1 MQSTDALPKR
11 SYILY
16 ILFILLSSLLI
27 LIDYFSNKEL
37 SSYFPNS
44 VNFEFEIENSDFTFI
59 QRFNTLFEQ
68 RAQLVSENIR
78 LEQEVQDLRS
88 LEIVNQYLQL
98 QLESYE
104 SISTVSN
111 IQNFELL
118 SSGFITKNL
127 NLEYLIYGGT
137 NQQLEVGDLV
147 INEKGFVVG
156 YLREVF
162 YSYSILESP
171 YSSDFNLEVM
181 DKYNNTYLITSN
193 GSEMFISSILLD
205 NYKDDIDFLY
215 TDISFNH
222 SGKFPVVDTRLINFE
237 FQNNQINSSVK
248 FLDSLPLIQSFL
260 FQNLNDIFSK
270 HFQINLL
277 CNYIIF

>member
-1 MQSTDALPKR
+1 MQSTEALPKR

-44 VNFEFEIENSDFTFI
+44 VNFEFEIENSDFVFI

-88 LEIVNQYLQL
+88 LEIVNQELQL
-98 QLESYE
+98 KLESYE
-104 SISTVSN
+104 AISTASN

-237 FQNNQINSSVK
+237 FQNNQINASVK
-248 FLDSLPLIQSFL
+248 FLDSFTFNTKL
-260 FQNLNDIFSK
+260 FIPKFK
-270 HFQINLL
+270 
-277 CNYIIF
+277 

>member
-1 MQSTDALPKR
+1 MQSTEALAKR
-11 SYILY
+11 SNILY

-44 VNFEFEIENSDFTFI
+44 VNFEFEIENSDFMFI

-88 LEIVNQYLQL
+88 LEIVNQDLQL

-104 SISTVSN
+104 AISTVSN

-237 FQNNQINSSVK
+237 FQNNQINASVK
-248 FLDSLPLIQSFL
+248 FLDSFTFNTKL
-260 FQNLNDIFSK
+260 FIPKFK
-270 HFQINLL
+270 
-277 CNYIIF
+277 

>member
-1 MQSTDALPKR
+1 MQSTEALPKR

-59 QRFNTLFEQ
+59 QRFDTLFEQ

-88 LEIVNQYLQL
+88 LEIVNQELQL

-104 SISTVSN
+104 AISTVSN

-137 NQQLEVGDLV
+137 NQQLQEGDLV

-222 SGKFPVVDTRLINFE
+222 SGKFPVVDTRLIDFE
-237 FQNNQINSSVK
+237 FQNNQINASVK
-248 FLDSLPLIQSFL
+248 FLDSFTFNTKL
-260 FQNLNDIFSK
+260 FIPKFK
-270 HFQINLL
+270 
-277 CNYIIF
+277 

>member
-1 MQSTDALPKR
+1 MLNTESIPSR

-44 VNFEFEIENSDFTFI
+44 VNFEFEIESNDFSVI
-59 QRFNTLFEQ
+59 EKFNTLFEQ
-68 RAQLVSENIR
+68 RARLVSENIR
-78 LEQEVQDLRS
+78 LEQEVQDLRN
-88 LEIVNQYLQL
+88 LELVNQELQQ

-104 SISTVSN
+104 LISTVSN
-111 IQNFELL
+111 MQNFELL

-147 INEKGFVVG
+147 INERGFVVG

-171 YSSDFNLEVM
+171 YSSNFNLEVI
-181 DKYNNTYLITSN
+181 DKYNNTYLITSS
-193 GSEMFISSILLD
+193 GSEMFISSISLE

-222 SGKFPVVDTRLINFE
+222 SGKFPVVDTRMINFE
-237 FQNNQINSSVK
+237 FQNDQINSTFK
-248 FLDSLPLIQSFL
+248 FEDSFTFNTKL
-260 FQNLNDIFSK
+260 FIPK
-270 HFQINLL
+270 
-277 CNYIIF
+277 YK

>member
-1 MQSTDALPKR
+1 MQSTEALPKR

-44 VNFEFEIENSDFTFI
+44 VNFEFEIENSGFTFI

-88 LEIVNQYLQL
+88 LEIVNQELQH

-104 SISTVSN
+104 AISTVSN

-147 INEKGFVVG
+147 INEKGFVIG

-237 FQNNQINSSVK
+237 FQNNQINASVK
-248 FLDSLPLIQSFL
+248 FLDSFTFNTKL
-260 FQNLNDIFSK
+260 FIPKFK
-270 HFQINLL
+270 
-277 CNYIIF
+277 

>member
-1 MQSTDALPKR
+1 M
-11 SYILY
+11 
-16 ILFILLSSLLI
+16 
-27 LIDYFSNKEL
+27 

-88 LEIVNQYLQL
+88 LEIVNQDLQL

-104 SISTVSN
+104 AISTVSN
-111 IQNFELL
+111 VQNFELL

-237 FQNNQINSSVK
+237 FQNNQINASVK
-248 FLDSLPLIQSFL
+248 FLDSFTFNTKL
-260 FQNLNDIFSK
+260 FIPKFK
-270 HFQINLL
+270 
-277 CNYIIF
+277 

>member
-1 MQSTDALPKR
+1 MQSTEALPKR

-44 VNFEFEIENSDFTFI
+44 VNFEFELENSDFTFI

-88 LEIVNQYLQL
+88 LEIVNKELQL

-104 SISTVSN
+104 AISTVSN

-137 NQQLEVGDLV
+137 NQQLEEGDLV

-171 YSSDFNLEVM
+171 YSSNFNLEVM

-222 SGKFPVVDTRLINFE
+222 SGRFPVVDTRLINFE
-237 FQNNQINSSVK
+237 FQNNQINASVK
-248 FLDSLPLIQSFL
+248 FLDTFTFNTKL
-260 FQNLNDIFSK
+260 FIPKFK
-270 HFQINLL
+270 
-277 CNYIIF
+277 

>member
-1 MQSTDALPKR
+1 MQSTEALPKR

-44 VNFEFEIENSDFTFI
+44 VDFEFEIENSDFTFI

-78 LEQEVQDLRS
+78 LEQEIQDLRS
-88 LEIVNQYLQL
+88 LEILNKELQL

-104 SISTVSN
+104 EISTVSN

-237 FQNNQINSSVK
+237 FQNNQINASVK
-248 FLDSLPLIQSFL
+248 FLDSFTFNSKL
-260 FQNLNDIFSK
+260 FIPKFK
-270 HFQINLL
+270 
-277 CNYIIF
+277 

>member
-1 MQSTDALPKR
+1 MQSTEALPKR

-44 VNFEFEIENSDFTFI
+44 VNFEFEIENSDFTFMR
-59 QRFNTLFEQ
+59 RFNTLFEQ
-68 RAQLVSENIR
+68 RAQLIGENIR

-88 LEIVNQYLQL
+88 LEIVNQELQL
-98 QLESYE
+98 KLESYE
-104 SISTVSN
+104 AISTASN

-137 NQQLEVGDLV
+137 NQQLQVGDLV

-171 YSSDFNLEVM
+171 YSSNFNLEVM

-237 FQNNQINSSVK
+237 FQNNQINASVK
-248 FLDSLPLIQSFL
+248 FLDSFTFNTKL
-260 FQNLNDIFSK
+260 FIPKFK
-270 HFQINLL
+270 
-277 CNYIIF
+277 

>member
-1 MQSTDALPKR
+1 MQSTEALPKR

-59 QRFNTLFEQ
+59 QRFDTLFEQ

-88 LEIVNQYLQL
+88 LEIMNQELQL

-104 SISTVSN
+104 AISSVSN

-137 NQQLEVGDLV
+137 NQQLEEGDLV

-237 FQNNQINSSVK
+237 FQNNQINASVK
-248 FLDSLPLIQSFL
+248 FLDSFTFNTKL
-260 FQNLNDIFSK
+260 FIPKFK
-270 HFQINLL
+270 
-277 CNYIIF
+277 

>member
-1 MQSTDALPKR
+1 MQSTESLPKR

-37 SSYFPNS
+37 SSFFPNS

-59 QRFNTLFEQ
+59 QRFDALFEQ

-88 LEIVNQYLQL
+88 LEIVNKELQL
-98 QLESYE
+98 QLKSYE
-104 SISTVSN
+104 MISAVSN

-137 NQQLEVGDLV
+137 NQQLQEGDLV

-237 FQNNQINSSVK
+237 FQNNQINASVK
-248 FLDSLPLIQSFL
+248 FLDSFTFNTKL
-260 FQNLNDIFSK
+260 FIPKFK
-270 HFQINLL
+270 
-277 CNYIIF
+277 

>member
-1 MQSTDALPKR
+1 MQSTEALPKR

-16 ILFILLSSLLI
+16 ILFILFSSLLV

-88 LEIVNQYLQL
+88 LEIMNQELQL

-104 SISTVSN
+104 AISSVSN

-137 NQQLEVGDLV
+137 NQQLKEGDLV

-237 FQNNQINSSVK
+237 FQNNQINASVK
-248 FLDSLPLIQSFL
+248 FLDSFTFNTKL
-260 FQNLNDIFSK
+260 FIPKFK
-270 HFQINLL
+270 
-277 CNYIIF
+277 

>member
-1 MQSTDALPKR
+1 MQSTEALPKR

-44 VNFEFEIENSDFTFI
+44 VNFEFEIENRDFTFI

-88 LEIVNQYLQL
+88 LEIVNQELQL
-98 QLESYE
+98 KLESYE
-104 SISTVSN
+104 AISTASN

-137 NQQLEVGDLV
+137 NQQLQVGDLV

-171 YSSDFNLEVM
+171 YSSNFNLEVM

-237 FQNNQINSSVK
+237 FQNNQINASVK
-248 FLDSLPLIQSFL
+248 FLDSFTFNTKL
-260 FQNLNDIFSK
+260 FIPKFK
-270 HFQINLL
+270 
-277 CNYIIF
+277 

>member
-1 MQSTDALPKR
+1 MQSTEALPKR

-37 SSYFPNS
+37 SSFFPNS

-88 LEIVNQYLQL
+88 LEIVNQDLQL

-104 SISTVSN
+104 AISSVSN

-193 GSEMFISSILLD
+193 GSEMFISSIVLD

-237 FQNNQINSSVK
+237 FQNNQINASVK
-248 FLDSLPLIQSFL
+248 FLDSFTFNTKL
-260 FQNLNDIFSK
+260 FIPKFK
-270 HFQINLL
+270 
-277 CNYIIF
+277 

>member
-1 MQSTDALPKR
+1 MQSTEALPKR

-44 VNFEFEIENSDFTFI
+44 VNFEFEIENRDFTFI

-88 LEIVNQYLQL
+88 LEIVNQELQL
-98 QLESYE
+98 KLESYE
-104 SISTVSN
+104 AISTASN

-137 NQQLEVGDLV
+137 NQQLQVGDLV

-237 FQNNQINSSVK
+237 FQNNQINASVK
-248 FLDSLPLIQSFL
+248 FLDSFTFNTKL
-260 FQNLNDIFSK
+260 FIPKFK
-270 HFQINLL
+270 
-277 CNYIIF
+277 

>member
-59 QRFNTLFEQ
+59 ERFDALFEQ

-88 LEIVNQYLQL
+88 LEIVNQELQL

-104 SISTVSN
+104 AISTVSN
-111 IQNFELL
+111 IQNLELL
-118 SSGFITKNL
+118 ASGFITKNL

-237 FQNNQINSSVK
+237 FQNNQINASVK
-248 FLDSLPLIQSFL
+248 FLDSFTFNTKL
-260 FQNLNDIFSK
+260 FIPKFK
-270 HFQINLL
+270 
-277 CNYIIF
+277 

>member
-1 MQSTDALPKR
+1 MQSTEALPKR
-11 SYILY
+11 RYILY

-44 VNFEFEIENSDFTFI
+44 VNFEFEIESSDFMFI

-88 LEIVNQYLQL
+88 LEIVNQELQV

-104 SISTVSN
+104 AISTVSN

-237 FQNNQINSSVK
+237 FQNNQINASVK
-248 FLDSLPLIQSFL
+248 FLDSFTFNTKL
-260 FQNLNDIFSK
+260 FIPKFK
-270 HFQINLL
+270 
-277 CNYIIF
+277 

>member
-1 MQSTDALPKR
+1 MQSTEALPKR

-59 QRFNTLFEQ
+59 QRLDTLFEQ

-88 LEIVNQYLQL
+88 LEIANQELQL

-104 SISTVSN
+104 AISTVSN

-137 NQQLEVGDLV
+137 NQQLQEGDLV

-237 FQNNQINSSVK
+237 FQNNQINASVK
-248 FLDSLPLIQSFL
+248 FLDSFTFNTKL
-260 FQNLNDIFSK
+260 FIPKFK
-270 HFQINLL
+270 
-277 CNYIIF
+277 

>member
-1 MQSTDALPKR
+1 MQSTEALPKR

-88 LEIVNQYLQL
+88 LEIVNQELQL
-98 QLESYE
+98 KLESYE
-104 SISTVSN
+104 AISTASN

-118 SSGFITKNL
+118 SRGFITKNL

-193 GSEMFISSILLD
+193 GSEMFISSILLN

-237 FQNNQINSSVK
+237 FQNNQINASVK
-248 FLDSLPLIQSFL
+248 FLDSFTFNTKL
-260 FQNLNDIFSK
+260 FIPKFK
-270 HFQINLL
+270 
-277 CNYIIF
+277 

>member
-1 MQSTDALPKR
+1 MQSTEALPKR

-37 SSYFPNS
+37 SSFFPNS

-59 QRFNTLFEQ
+59 QKFNTLFEQ

-88 LEIVNQYLQL
+88 LEIMNQELQL

-104 SISTVSN
+104 AISSVSN

-237 FQNNQINSSVK
+237 FQNNQINASVK
-248 FLDSLPLIQSFL
+248 FLDSFTFNTKL
-260 FQNLNDIFSK
+260 FIPKFK
-270 HFQINLL
+270 
-277 CNYIIF
+277 